1 MGYQQMMRV
10 THCLENLL
18 EDLKSGA
25 VESSPAVMDI
35 LFEALDLLQ
44 AMLSNPEEKLEGTEE
59 ILEKISRVHSSS
71 EAGEKCAPEDFAGV
85 EIRLSEAE
93 KEAVRLAK
101 ENKMA
106 SPGGGNLVEYAPPKP
121 PGLHAPAKTGC
132 TW

>member
-1 MGYQQMMRV
+1 MMRV

-71 EAGEKCAPEDFAGV
+71 EAGEKCGSGRFCRGGDK
-85 EIRLSEAE
+85 AE
-93 KEAVRLAK
+93 
-101 ENKMA
+101 
-106 SPGGGNLVEYAPPKP
+106 
-121 PGLHAPAKTGC
+121 
-132 TW
+132 